1 MYPATAQMVIKLKID
16 YPMKLSTIKVNY
28 LPIAAARH
36 LYKQKKCKTLS
47 MIIYSANLPLQED
60 LARLIK
66 HVSPESHDPGL
77 EFGAADSIQE
87 SVKVGFL
94 EKLGHYT

>member
-1 MYPATAQMVIKLKID
+1 MYPATAQMVMKLKID

-28 LPIAAARH
+28 LPIAAGRH

-47 MIIYSANLPLQED
+47 MIMNLVKLPLQED

-66 HVSPESHDPGL
+66 QISAESHDPVL
-77 EFGAADSIQE
+77 EFPAADGIQQ
-87 SVKVGFL
+87 SVQVGFL
-94 EKLGHYT
+94 QKLGHET